1 MGKLNVWLII
11 FLDNILL
18 MAVLAEDLTLAQD
31 SLIYLFQNLGFLIN
45 MNNLCLNHVRPYSF

>member
-1 MGKLNVWLII
+1 MGKLNVRLII

-18 MAVLAEDLTLAQD
+18 MVVLAEDLTLAQD